1 MQYFSPEQ
9 QFNAWVVSD
18 LVKQVFRSRT
28 RCPEG
33 VQELANFAEETFH
46 INIDFVFSII
56 MNIGDIEFVL
66 PNEIQGKLSAYLA
79 ALRPVITLDM
89 LDSSKAN
96 AYEYLEHEKNTDD
109 YQLFL

>member
-1 MQYFSPEQ
+1 M
-9 QFNAWVVSD
+9 
-18 LVKQVFRSRT
+18 KQVFRSRP

-89 LDSSKAN
+89 IDSSKAN
-96 AYEYLEHEKNTDD
+96 AYEYLEHEKNTDV

>member
-1 MQYFSPEQ
+1 M
-9 QFNAWVVSD
+9 SD
-18 LVKQVFRSRT
+18 LVKQVFRRQP

-33 VQELANFAEETFH
+33 VKELADFAEETFH
-46 INIDFVFSII
+46 INIDFVFSIV

-79 ALRPVITLDM
+79 ALHPVITLDM

-96 AYEYLEHEKNTDD
+96 AYEYLEHEKNTDI